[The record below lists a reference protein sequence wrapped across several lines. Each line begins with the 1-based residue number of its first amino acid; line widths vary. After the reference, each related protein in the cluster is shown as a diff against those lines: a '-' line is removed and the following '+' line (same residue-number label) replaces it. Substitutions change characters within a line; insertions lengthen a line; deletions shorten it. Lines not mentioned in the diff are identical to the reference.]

1 MTTKELSKAFFE
13 LANDLIEDREE
24 IENLSRRDLMLKIE
38 HALEAPYDHDA
49 KGTEE
54 DNGVDT
60 ELLVLKY
67 KPMLEKI
74 RELEFVCS
82 TNITE
87 IVEEAFT
94 KRELAAMCAIREIH
108 KLKNTGL
115 I

>member
-1 MTTKELSKAFFE
+1 MTTKELSKTFFE

-60 ELLVLKY
+60 ELLVPKY
-67 KPMLEKI
+67 KLMLKKI
-74 RELEFVCS
+74 CKLEFVCA
-82 TNITE
+82 TNVTE
-87 IVEEAFT
+87 IVEETFT
-94 KRELAAMCAIREIH
+94 KRELAAMCAIREMH
-108 KLKNTGL
+108 KIKNAGL

>member
-60 ELLVLKY
+60 ELLVPKY
-67 KPMLEKI
+67 KLMLKKI
-74 RELEFVCS
+74 CKLEFVCS
-82 TNITE
+82 TNVTE
-87 IVEEAFT
+87 IVEETFT

-108 KLKNTGL
+108 KLKSAGL

>member
-1 MTTKELSKAFFE
+1 MTTRELSKAFFE

-60 ELLVLKY
+60 ELLVSKY

-74 RELEFVCS
+74 CKLEFVCS
-82 TNITE
+82 TNVTE
-87 IVEEAFT
+87 AFEEAFT
-94 KRELAAMCAIREIH
+94 KRELAAMCAIREIQ
-108 KLKNTGL
+108 KLRNEGL
-115 I
+115 V